1 MLMLPLPILL
11 IWFVLML
18 RSGLAEYQ
26 YYQSVKTLE
35 PQIWEQLGSPKW
47 LKIPMA
53 FISPKNEI
61 LLKAIANE
69 TIQLRALNHRR
80 AGRQFLVFIVLALIL
95 AIGYLNLA

>member
-1 MLMLPLPILL
+1 MLILPLLLL

-53 FISPKNEI
+53 FISPKNEN
-61 LLKAIANE
+61 LLKGIANE
-69 TIQLRALNHRR
+69 TIQRRALNHRR
-80 AGRQFLVFIVLALIL
+80 AGRAFLVLNVLALIL
-95 AIGYLNLA
+95 AIGFLNLA

>member
-1 MLMLPLPILL
+1 MLILPLLLL

-47 LKIPMA
+47 LTIPIV

-61 LLKAIANE
+61 LLKGIANE

-80 AGRQFLVFIVLALIL
+80 AGRQFLIFIVLALIL

>member
-1 MLMLPLPILL
+1 MLILPLLLL

-47 LKIPMA
+47 LTIPIV
-53 FISPKNEI
+53 FISPKNEN
-61 LLKAIANE
+61 LLKGIANE

-80 AGRQFLVFIVLALIL
+80 AGRQFLIFIVLALIL
-95 AIGYLNLA
+95 AISYLNLA

>member
-1 MLMLPLPILL
+1 
-11 IWFVLML
+11 ML

-53 FISPKNEI
+53 FISPKTEN
-61 LLKAIANE
+61 LLKGIANE

-80 AGRQFLVFIVLALIL
+80 AGRQFLIFIVLALIL
-95 AIGYLNLA
+95 AISYLNLA

>member
-1 MLMLPLPILL
+1 MLMLMPILL

-47 LKIPMA
+47 LTIPIV
-53 FISPKNEI
+53 FISPKNEN
-61 LLKAIANE
+61 LLKGIANE

-80 AGRQFLVFIVLALIL
+80 AGRQFLIFIVLALIL

>member
-1 MLMLPLPILL
+1 MLILPLLLL

-61 LLKAIANE
+61 LLKGIANE
-69 TIQLRALNHRR
+69 TIQLRALNHRQ
-80 AGRQFLVFIVLALIL
+80 AGRQFLIFIVLALIL

>member
-1 MLMLPLPILL
+1 MLMLMPILL

-61 LLKAIANE
+61 LLKGIANE

-80 AGRQFLVFIVLALIL
+80 AGRQFLIFIVLALIL
-95 AIGYLNLA
+95 AISYLNLA

>member
-1 MLMLPLPILL
+1 MLPCILL

-47 LKIPMA
+47 LTIPIV
-53 FISPKNEI
+53 FISPKNEK
-61 LLKAIANE
+61 LLKGIANE

-80 AGRQFLVFIVLALIL
+80 AGRQFLIFIVLALIL

>member
-1 MLMLPLPILL
+1 
-11 IWFVLML
+11 ML

-47 LKIPMA
+47 LTIPIV
-53 FISPKNEI
+53 FISPKNEN
-61 LLKAIANE
+61 LLKGIANE

-80 AGRQFLVFIVLALIL
+80 AGRQFLIFIVLALIL
-95 AIGYLNLA
+95 AISYLNLV

>member
-1 MLMLPLPILL
+1 
-11 IWFVLML
+11 ML

-61 LLKAIANE
+61 LLKGIANE

-80 AGRQFLVFIVLALIL
+80 AGRQFLIFIVLALIL
-95 AIGYLNLA
+95 AISYLNLV